1 MTLCPVCN
9 GLTNLV
15 KDCPACGS
23 SMEDCGKMST
33 FTDPYGPYEETAGLE
48 SNSTVTG
55 DSHCVH
61 FLHCPNCDENTSY
74 IVNSDEI

>member
-1 MTLCPVCN
+1 MTLCPVCY